1 MEVIAYTREGFEKE
15 AAAEIVEKLSAAS
28 LSCYANLNG
37 PKGASESHFFR
48 RNVAA
53 S

>member
-15 AAAEIVEKLSAAS
+15 AAAEIVDRFNAAS

-37 PKGASESHFFR
+37 LKGLARVIFFG
-48 RNVAA
+48 NVAA